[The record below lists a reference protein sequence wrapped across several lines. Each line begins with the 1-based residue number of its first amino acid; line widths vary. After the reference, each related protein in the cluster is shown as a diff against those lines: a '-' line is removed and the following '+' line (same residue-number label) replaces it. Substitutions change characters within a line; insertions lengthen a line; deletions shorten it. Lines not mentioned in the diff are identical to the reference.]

1 VGETEEIHR
10 MSNYLLEVW
19 RLERIRED
27 KMLAFSDGI
36 DYPITNKALAEK
48 FDLRPVRVGLLLR
61 QRREARKL
69 ERMQTEIKQLR
80 EVNFTT
86 MAEKLWMEL
95 EWIATKL
102 EQRRGVYE

>member
-1 VGETEEIHR
+1 
-10 MSNYLLEVW
+10 MSYDLLAVW

-27 KMLAFSDGI
+27 EMLAFSDGV

-48 FDLRPVRVGLLLR
+48 FDLRPGRVGILLR

-80 EVNFTT
+80 EVNFTA

>member
-1 VGETEEIHR
+1 
-10 MSNYLLEVW
+10 MSYDLLAVW

-27 KMLAFSDGI
+27 EMLAFSDGV

-48 FDLRPVRVGLLLR
+48 FDLRPGRVGILLR

>member
-1 VGETEEIHR
+1 
-10 MSNYLLEVW
+10 MSYDLLAVW

-27 KMLAFSDGI
+27 EMLAFSDGV

-48 FDLRPVRVGLLLR
+48 FDLRPGRVGILLR

-80 EVNFTT
+80 EANFTT